1 MNILARV
8 GLWTSAGIGALVF
21 GLAALLI
28 PGLKAGVYQMLAG
41 LIMRGQVIRERVESS
56 RILFTWRSST
66 ES

>member
-8 GLWTSAGIGALVF
+8 GLWTSAGIDAFVF

-28 PGLKAGVYQMLAG
+28 PGLKAGVYRRLAG
-41 LIMRGQVIRERVESS
+41 LITRGEVNRDRVESS
-56 RILFTWRSST
+56 RILFRWRSST